1 MRTPRLFLTKTACSH
16 SLKEFHRRCRPHFT
30 EEFFLAKRSLFPVP
44 RRLKS
49 GWRYHFPEGCL
60 LSPRGAPDFAFELN
74 SLFSLYPW
82 KCWIGA
88 VPIIQGETYSFS
100 TKMGFFSCP
109 EKSVSLSG
117 DSSPPRGDPF
127 VFDLN
132 GGFPAESETQEVM
145 HSSFPVGVSP
155 IAERLYTNVLIFPH
169 TFNKFA
175 SLFKFKNN
183 REGDGKHWCHL
194 SPAPNLLRKLHN

>member
-74 SLFSLYPW
+74 SLFSTRESAELVQSQLS
-82 KCWIGA
+82 KEK
-88 VPIIQGETYSFS
+88 PIRFQP
-100 TKMGFFSCP
+100 KWVFFRAP
-109 EKSVSLSG
+109 KKSVSLSG

-132 GGFPAESETQEVM
+132 GGFPAASETQEVM

-155 IAERLYTNVLIFPH
+155 IAERLYTNFLIFPH